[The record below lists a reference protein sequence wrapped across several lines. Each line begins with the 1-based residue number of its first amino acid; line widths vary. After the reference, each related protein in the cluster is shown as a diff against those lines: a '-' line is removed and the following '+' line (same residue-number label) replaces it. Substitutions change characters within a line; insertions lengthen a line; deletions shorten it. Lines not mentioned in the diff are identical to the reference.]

1 MMTTMRL
8 LAACGVLGAATA
20 GANAGGD
27 GVRVGVRV
35 SLGGFGIRVSEPCRP
50 VICQPVVCEPVR
62 YREEVIWETVPRTEV
77 WYDSC
82 GVRHTR
88 TVYVREC
95 RTIRVPIER
104 CEPVVVVHGGHG
116 HYGHWSHR
124 DRDDDR
130 RHGRGWDDDR
140 RGHDRRDHGRNDGRG
155 RDDDDRRHGDRGD
168 DRREGREGSGR
179 DGRREAEAARPVRP
193 EAPRAAAPVALA
205 RPVAQP
211 ARPAAPAKVI
221 GAGSAGVG
229 KSDLKSLK
237 PSLNGRLKDLAQR

>member
-8 LAACGVLGAATA
+8 LAACGMLGAATA
-20 GANAGGD
+20 GASAGGD

-50 VICQPVVCEPVR
+50 VICQPVICEPVVCEPVR

-124 DRDDDR
+124 GDDDR
-130 RHGRGWDDDR
+130 HGHRRGWDDER
-140 RGHDRRDHGRNDGRG
+140 RG

-193 EAPRAAAPVALA
+193 EAPRAAAPPAPA